1 MDKSEIIN
9 QMINHIIDNKNTEA
23 GESFNSLISAKL
35 NDALE
40 AKKIEVA
47 QTIYN
52 YQEVDEPT
60 EEEEVEEIEQE
71 AEQT

>member
-60 EEEEVEEIEQE
+60 DEEEVEEIEQE

>member
-1 MDKSEIIN
+1 MNKSEIIN

-60 EEEEVEEIEQE
+60 DEEEVEEIEQE

>member
-60 EEEEVEEIEQE
+60 EEEEVEDIEQE

>member
-1 MDKSEIIN
+1 MEQSELID
-9 QMINHIIDNKNTEA
+9 QMINDIMDNKNTEA
-23 GESFNSLISAKL
+23 GDAFQHLMAYKL

-60 EEEEVEEIEQE
+60 DEEEVEEIEQE

>member
-23 GESFNSLISAKL
+23 GESFNSLISTKL

-60 EEEEVEEIEQE
+60 DEEEVEEIEQE